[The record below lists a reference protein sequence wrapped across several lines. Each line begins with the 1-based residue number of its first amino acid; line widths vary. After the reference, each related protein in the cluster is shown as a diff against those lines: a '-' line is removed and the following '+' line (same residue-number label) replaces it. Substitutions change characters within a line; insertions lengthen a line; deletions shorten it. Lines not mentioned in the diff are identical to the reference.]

1 MKLPKLV
8 LVMFMVMMAAA
19 CGSTGGAVD
28 TQQEA
33 ARATYDAESSAYQ
46 RNVDTIVAARTAGR
60 MTQAR
65 WDHFKQEEAAV
76 RSADATAY
84 TLLNEWQT
92 TGRKPPAYDSAAAT
106 LRAAQNSVAAIAAEV
121 SR

>member
-1 MKLPKLV
+1 
-8 LVMFMVMMAAA
+8 MFMVMMAAA

-33 ARATYDAESSAYQ
+33 ARVTYDAESSAYQ
-46 RNVDTIVAARTAGR
+46 RNVEAIVAARTAGR
-60 MTQAR
+60 MTQVQ
-65 WDHFKQEEAAV
+65 WDRFKQDESAV
-76 RSADATAY
+76 RNADLTAY
-84 TLLNEWQT
+84 ALLKEWET

-106 LRAAQNSVAAIAAEV
+106 LRAAQNRVAAIAAEV

>member
-19 CGSTGGAVD
+19 CGTTGTVD
-28 TQQEA
+28 AQQEA
-33 ARATYDAESSAYQ
+33 ARVTYDTESAAFH
-46 RNVDTIVAARTAGR
+46 RNVMAIAAAKETGR
-60 MTQAR
+60 MTQVQ
-65 WDHFKQEEAAV
+65 WDRFKQDESAV
-76 RSADATAY
+76 RNADLTAY
-84 TLLNEWQT
+84 ALLKEWET

-106 LRAAQNSVAAIAAEV
+106 LRAAQNRVAAIAAEV